1 MRKKSRFP
9 IIPGPYWG
17 ALPFRRKVGAEHE
30 LHDRFLIPRPKIDR
44 ETTATHVECTMRQGN
59 STGIFRQRV
68 CDMKELIPFDEN
80 HDREFLAQTAD

>member
-44 ETTATHVECTMRQGN
+44 ETTATHVESRT
-59 STGIFRQRV
+59 TGAPVVRG
-68 CDMKELIPFDEN
+68 
-80 HDREFLAQTAD
+80 LAKQNG